1 MKKFFSVFV
10 LCCLLGV
17 PNAQAQKW
25 RAFKQA
31 LVSPK
36 TKITFYSIR
45 RKTEAAVWRAAAGR
59 QWPGRVL
66 PAKNA
71 VSISA
76 LRAVAPTSAQ
86 ITQAS
91 KRVPPFPFAEND
103 REMYRG
109 MQLDADGRTL
119 RYILKNGLEVSKSH
133 YENFAAYDGKTY
145 PENAL
150 AIYASHLPRVAQ
162 LFALDSAQQGACL
175 PVILHLKKQGWR
187 QTVPVPHDIPPSW
200 IIRVSAL
207 LNVGGELMWGEIN
220 WQKGKFVFRPY
231 SLAGGQK

>member
-25 RAFKQA
+25 KAFKQA

-36 TKITFYSIR
+36 TKMMFYSLR
-45 RKTEAAVWRAAAGR
+45 RKTEAAVRRAAAGR
-59 QWPGRVL
+59 QLPLRVRQT
-66 PAKNA
+66 NRT

-76 LRAVAPTSAQ
+76 LRAFAPTSAQ

-109 MQLDADGRTL
+109 MQLDADGINL

-145 PENAL
+145 PESTL
-150 AIYASHLPRVAQ
+150 AIYASHLPRQAQ
-162 LFALDSAQQGACL
+162 LFALDGAQQGACL

-187 QTVPVPHDIPPSW
+187 QTVSVPHDIPPSW

-207 LNVGGELMWGEIN
+207 LNVDGKLTWGEIKL
-220 WQKGKFVFRPY
+220 QKKGFLFLPY
-231 SLAGGQK
+231 ALAGGQK